1 MKSLIL
7 FAYFLSGYGFYFSGV
22 FMKNTNMVISNGN
35 NERNI
40 DEYKKNNIHKKKY
53 DDYSFND
60 IIKKITSENE
70 SVVVEEVEYDEDE
83 ELYGDGEDASD
94 FLKRQNQIKTQKIQL
109 LVSNKQLTI
118 EDINNIFNNQ
128 ESKNDYD
135 IKKNQRTRYVSQNKN
150 KKMEKNGKSEHF
162 EVLTNFN
169 FTFKDIGGYEEIK
182 EELNQCKDVLQNY
195 QKYSSFNVRI
205 PKGVILE
212 GPPGNGKTLL
222 AKGFAG
228 ESDLPFICVSGAE
241 FQEKYVGVGSSK
253 VRELFSLAEK
263 NIPCVIF
270 IDELDALG
278 KKRSSDG
285 ESSSSERD
293 STLNELLVS
302 LDGFKTKNGIF
313 LIGATNRIDLLDP
326 ALLRPGR
333 IDKKIF
339 VPTPDIETRKA
350 IIDIHIEGKPY
361 DKTIT
366 LDELVYMTDGFS
378 GAEIENILN
387 EGMLHAL
394 RKNRN
399 KFNSEDIDLIY
410 NKMIAGWQSSKQE
423 YSLKMIRQIC
433 VHEIGHTLVAFS
445 CQNHPKVK
453 KVTINLNSPKTPGYT
468 IFEKNI
474 NKINKYEELNE
485 RIMILLGGRIAEEL
499 IYGES
504 VTIGCT
510 NDFEETL
517 ILAEKMIVTYG
528 FGKNAIYSLN
538 SEKTK
543 ETVDKEIMDLI
554 NRSYTKSKIILENN
568 KELLLLLSEKLQ
580 NKKTL
585 SYQDITGIINFY
597 SNIKEPKE
605 IGMGD

>member
-1 MKSLIL
+1 
-7 FAYFLSGYGFYFSGV
+7 
-22 FMKNTNMVISNGN
+22 
-35 NERNI
+35 
-40 DEYKKNNIHKKKY
+40 
-53 DDYSFND
+53 
-60 IIKKITSENE
+60 
-70 SVVVEEVEYDEDE
+70 
-83 ELYGDGEDASD
+83 
-94 FLKRQNQIKTQKIQL
+94 
-109 LVSNKQLTI
+109 
-118 EDINNIFNNQ
+118 
-128 ESKNDYD
+128 
-135 IKKNQRTRYVSQNKN
+135 
-150 KKMEKNGKSEHF
+150 
-162 EVLTNFN
+162 
-169 FTFKDIGGYEEIK
+169 
-182 EELNQCKDVLQNY
+182 
-195 QKYSSFNVRI
+195 
-205 PKGVILE
+205 
-212 GPPGNGKTLL
+212 
-222 AKGFAG
+222 
-228 ESDLPFICVSGAE
+228 
-241 FQEKYVGVGSSK
+241 
-253 VRELFSLAEK
+253 
-263 NIPCVIF
+263 
-270 IDELDALG
+270 
-278 KKRSSDG
+278 
-285 ESSSSERD
+285 
-293 STLNELLVS
+293 
-302 LDGFKTKNGIF
+302 
-313 LIGATNRIDLLDP
+313 
-326 ALLRPGR
+326 
-333 IDKKIF
+333 
-339 VPTPDIETRKA
+339 
-350 IIDIHIEGKPY
+350 
-361 DKTIT
+361 
-366 LDELVYMTDGFS
+366 
-378 GAEIENILN
+378 
-387 EGMLHAL
+387 
-394 RKNRN
+394 
-399 KFNSEDIDLIY
+399 
-410 NKMIAGWQSSKQE
+410 MIAGWQSSKQE
-423 YSLKMIRQIC
+423 YSLKMIQQIC